1 MHRRSFLIQSGA
13 AGVMGYFNPG
23 NFFGDNTSVT
33 EEALEKQFI
42 DPALSDHPMV
52 YWFWMNGHVT
62 KEGITLDLEAMKR
75 VGIGGVFNFDAGISI
90 PKGPVAYF
98 SAEWLALKRHA
109 INEAARLGLEF
120 VLHNCPGWS
129 ASGGP
134 WITPEKAMQ
143 QITWSEVVLQ
153 GGQPTTV
160 QLPLP
165 FHKLNFYRDVAV
177 LAYPSLPS
185 EKALQDYRVS
195 TNGSPVD
202 KAILTGEKTG
212 GVPVQPVSQT
222 APGWLLFE
230 FSTPHTVQFLSF
242 QITAMDGN
250 EREEGR
256 SAVELQSSD
265 DGVVFTSVV
274 TISTGLAAELAAGY
288 KFITYDIPPV
298 KARYFRFVCTQPR
311 RFSQVRFSG
320 YTRLPHFLEKT
331 GARFQFSGE
340 TTSPIYT
347 DSAQPVPEDSII
359 DPGSIIDLT
368 AHLDEN
374 GNLDWNAPPGSWTV
388 LRFGYTATGAVNKA
402 APENGIGLESDKFC
416 ASATD
421 FHFDN
426 MLAHLGPML
435 KEVAGMC
442 RTGLLVDSYEAG
454 PQTWTKAFPEEFQ
467 KRRGYAIIRYFPAL
481 TGRILNSTEYTG
493 QVLWDFR
500 RTQADLIADHYYG
513 RLAERCRQEGFTAYA
528 EPYDKGPFEEMQA
541 GARVDVTMGEF
552 WYGLHS
558 LLQGNRA
565 VERTSKLAASIM
577 HTHGKTVVG
586 AEAFTSEPESS
597 RWQEYPFSLKAL
609 GDKMFCQGVN
619 KMIIHRFVH
628 QPNPFARPGMTM
640 GPWGI
645 HFDRTNTWFEQAGG
659 WLRYMARCQ
668 VLLRQGIP
676 VKDLL
681 YFSGDEANVYTRVRT
696 NELQPSPP
704 AGYDYDLINAETI
717 LQKTSVKDGRIHLT
731 GGMQYRLLV
740 LQDFKRLSLPL
751 LKRLQG
757 LVNDGMVLAGE
768 KPVGPLGLHPAADK
782 EEFHKIADE
791 LWGPI
796 PKTDYGQLV
805 VGKGRV
811 ISSLSL
817 SSLLPS
823 LVDGPDF
830 TFTSRSADAPIF
842 FTHRR
847 FDDTEIYF
855 VCNQRRS
862 FEDVVCSFRV
872 SWKQPEIWD
881 AATGSILPHPF
892 FEQDENTTR
901 LPLQL
906 EPYGAL
912 FVIFRKPAS
921 KSNFLGISQ
930 GENLLLST
938 KNFAKL
944 PRKTFREAHTN
955 FTITLW
961 AKPEMACML
970 RHSIH
975 MGNVKHP
982 YTNYYAI
989 YPSAGRALY
998 GEGHATCGLAIG
1010 RNGVAVWESAEYP
1023 VLALTAETPLS
1034 GWSHVALVYENGV
1047 PSIYVNG
1054 ALVKRGERAGS
1065 IVHPSLGDAQSQEEA
1080 SPYNGDMTQPVLYL
1094 HVLNEKRIWELA
1106 AAFPPVQPVGPPV
1119 YSLSQN
1125 RKKPAL
1131 LLWQKGAYNLH
1142 MPNGGRQ
1149 PFFVKGAGHLQTI
1162 TRGWQVN
1169 FPPGSGAPAT
1179 IQLPRLISL
1188 HRHAQKGVSNFSG
1201 TAAYRNRFSVAGE
1214 YKSGNQRLLLDLG
1227 RVEVIAEV
1235 FVNGKNLGLLWKRP
1249 YRIDISNA
1257 VKKGVNDLE
1266 VHVTNLWPNRLIGD
1280 ESLPNPDAF
1289 TTAGGSGFE
1298 HLAGSGFQSVIGNS
1312 ILQLPDWFVKG
1323 EPKPNNGRIG
1333 FATWKHFTANDPL
1346 LESGLIG
1353 PVQLWVGEVIELQ
1366 VNAK

>member
-1 MHRRSFLIQSGA
+1 MHRRSFLLKSGA
-13 AGVMGYFNPG
+13 AGLIACLDPG
-23 NFFGDNTSVT
+23 KLFGGASDMSATD
-33 EEALEKQFI
+33 LETRFLE
-42 DPALSDHPMV
+42 PALSDHPMV

-90 PKGPVAYF
+90 PKGPVEYF
-98 SAEWLALKRHA
+98 SAEWLELKRHA
-109 INEAARLGLEF
+109 ITEAARLGLEF

-134 WITPEKAMQ
+134 WITPERAMQ

-153 GGQPTTV
+153 GDQQAPA

-185 EKALQDYRVS
+185 EKALQDYRAS
-195 TNGSPVD
+195 TDNGPVD
-202 KAILTGEKTG
+202 KVLVTGEKSG
-212 GVPVQPVSQT
+212 GVLIQPASKTV
-222 APGWLLFE
+222 PGWLLLAFAD
-230 FSTPHTVQFLSF
+230 PHTVQALSF
-242 QITAMDGN
+242 QVTAMDVNGN
-250 EREEGR
+250 EEGR
-256 SAVELQSSD
+256 TAVELQSSD
-265 DGVVFTSVV
+265 DGVAFTSVV
-274 TISTGLAAELAAGY
+274 TISTGLAAELRAGY
-288 KFITYDIPPV
+288 KFITYDIPPI
-298 KARYFRFVCTQPR
+298 KAKYFRFLSTQPR

-320 YTRLPHFLEKT
+320 YTRLQNFLEKT

-340 TTSPIYT
+340 TTSPIYSA
-347 DSAQPVPEDSII
+347 DAQPVPADSMI
-359 DPGSIIDLT
+359 DMESVIDLT
-368 AHLDEN
+368 EHLDEG
-374 GNLDWNAPPGSWTV
+374 GNLHWNAPPGSWTV

-402 APENGIGLESDKFC
+402 APENGTGLESDKFS

-421 FHFDN
+421 FHFNN

-435 KEVAGMC
+435 KEVADMC
-442 RTGLLVDSYEAG
+442 KTGLLIDSYEAG

-467 KRRGYAIIRYFPAL
+467 KRRGYAITRYLPAL
-481 TGRILNSTEYTG
+481 TGRILNSMEYTE

-541 GARVDVTMGEF
+541 GPRVDVSMGEF

-577 HTHGKTVVG
+577 HSNGKTVVG

-609 GDKMFCQGVN
+609 GDKMFCEGVN
-619 KMIIHRFVH
+619 KMVIHRFVH
-628 QPNPFARPGMTM
+628 QPNPSARPGMTM

-668 VLLRQGIP
+668 VLLRQGLP

-681 YFSGDEANVYTRVRT
+681 YFTGEEANVYTRVRT

-704 AGYDYDLINAETI
+704 AGYDYDLINAETL
-717 LQKTSVKDGRIHLT
+717 LQKTSLKDGRIHLS

-751 LKRLQG
+751 LKKLRS

-768 KPVGPLGLHPAADK
+768 KPVGPLGLLPAADK

-791 LWGPI
+791 LWGPL
-796 PKTDYGQLV
+796 PEKDNGQLV
-805 VGKGRV
+805 VGEGRV

-817 SSLLPS
+817 SFLLPS
-823 LVDGPDF
+823 LAKGRDF
-830 TFTSRSADAPIF
+830 TYTSRSGDAPIL
-842 FTHRR
+842 FTHRQ
-847 FDDTEIYF
+847 FGNTDIYF

-862 FEDVVCSFRV
+862 FEDVVCTFRV
-872 SWKQPEIWD
+872 RGKQPEVWD
-881 AATGSILPHPF
+881 ATTGCILPQPF
-892 FEQDENTTR
+892 FAQEETATKV
-901 LPLQL
+901 PLQL
-906 EPYGAL
+906 ESYGAV
-912 FVIFRKPAS
+912 FVVFRKTISGP
-921 KSNFLGISQ
+921 NFLGLSSGETILLNTKHF
-930 GENLLLST
+930 ENLS
-938 KNFAKL
+938 
-944 PRKTFREAHTN
+944 PKTFRDVHGN

-1023 VLALTAETPLS
+1023 VLALAAEMPLS

-1047 PSIYVNG
+1047 PSVYVNG
-1054 ALVKRGERAGS
+1054 ALLKRGERAGL
-1065 IVHPSLGDAQSQEEA
+1065 IIHPSLGDAQSQEEA
-1080 SPYNGDMTQPVLYL
+1080 SPYNGDMTQPILYP
-1094 HVLNEKRIWELA
+1094 HVLNENKIRELA
-1106 AAFPPVQPVGPPV
+1106 AAGQSIQAGQAPFYELVMQ
-1119 YSLSQN
+1119 

-1142 MPNGGRQ
+1142 LSNGGRQ
-1149 PFFVKGAGHLQTI
+1149 PFFVKGAGQLQI
-1162 TRGWQVN
+1162 IAKGWRVY

-1188 HRHAQKGVSNFSG
+1188 HRHAQKGVSHFSG
-1201 TAAYRNRFSVAGE
+1201 TATYRNRFSVARE
-1214 YKSGNQRLLLDLG
+1214 YKSGNQLLLLDLG

-1235 FVNGKNLGLLWKRP
+1235 FVNGKNMGLLWKRP

-1289 TTAGGSGFE
+1289 TTAGGNGFE

-1312 ILQLPDWFVKG
+1312 ILQLPEWFVKG

-1333 FATWKHFTANDPL
+1333 FATWKHYTANDPL

-1353 PVQLWVGEVIELQ
+1353 PVQLWIGEVVELKA
-1366 VNAK
+1366 NAK